1 MKKLICTEIQI
12 MQINF
17 TSFLS
22 SHMCQVDDFHVFFS
36 SQNVALF
43 ATVCLEVVG
52 GSFSEKLPSLAEL
65 ILIFLAK

>member
-1 MKKLICTEIQI
+1 MKKLKCTEIQI

-22 SHMCQVDDFHVFFS
+22 SHMYQVDDFHVCFFF

-52 GSFSEKLPSLAEL
+52 GSFSEKLLSLA
-65 ILIFLAK
+65 

>member
-22 SHMCQVDDFHVFFS
+22 SHMYQVDDFHVFFFFFF
-36 SQNVALF
+36 SQNVELF
-43 ATVCLEVVG
+43 ATVCLEVG
-52 GSFSEKLPSLAEL
+52 GSFSEKLPSLA
-65 ILIFLAK
+65 